1 MIAYL
6 LAIGCA
12 LSYGAADFIG
22 GWTTRRAPAVA
33 VVAVSQLGGLVLLG
47 PLVPFASPGLPS
59 AHDLLWGAVA
69 GLAAGTGILLL
80 YRALAVGTMSVVSPA
95 TAVTAVSI
103 PVLVRIA
110 AGERPA
116 PLPALG
122 IGLAIAAIVL
132 VSRQR
137 STAPAGGGRLPS
149 GLAIALASGVG
160 FGVFYL
166 ALAQT
171 RHEAGAWP
179 LLAMNVVTV
188 SLFGG
193 VALFRDELRRMP
205 RPMAKMAALGGIF
218 DFGAHALY
226 LFAVREGPLPS
237 VVTLSSLYP
246 ATTIILARL
255 ILRERLTGWQMAG
268 IACALAATV
277 LIVRG

>member
-1 MIAYL
+1 V
-6 LAIGCA
+6 
-12 LSYGAADFIG
+12 SAAAAVLRG
-22 GWTTRRAPAVA
+22 GWTPRRAPAVA

-137 STAPAGGGRLPS
+137 STAGGAPPPREPGGSPRALPS
-149 GLAIALASGVG
+149 RSPPAS
-160 FGVFYL
+160 
-166 ALAQT
+166 ASASSS
-171 RHEAGAWP
+171 WP
-179 LLAMNVVTV
+179 
-188 SLFGG
+188 SP
-193 VALFRDELRRMP
+193 RRGT
-205 RPMAKMAALGGIF
+205 K
-218 DFGAHALY
+218 
-226 LFAVREGPLPS
+226 
-237 VVTLSSLYP
+237 P
-246 ATTIILARL
+246 APGRSW
-255 ILRERLTGWQMAG
+255 R
-268 IACALAATV
+268 
-277 LIVRG
+277 

>member
-1 MIAYL
+1 
-6 LAIGCA
+6 GCA

-33 VVAVSQLGGLVLLG
+33 VVAVSQLGGLVLPRP
-47 PLVPFASPGLPS
+47 PLPVARPGVPS
-59 AHDLLWGAVA
+59 APDLPWGARA
-69 GLAAGTGILLL
+69 RLAAGPGIPLLH
-80 YRALAVGTMSVVSPA
+80 RALPGGAMSVVSPA

-160 FGVFYL
+160 FGVFFL
-166 ALAQT
+166 AL
-171 RHEAGAWP
+171 
-179 LLAMNVVTV
+179 
-188 SLFGG
+188 
-193 VALFRDELRRMP
+193 
-205 RPMAKMAALGGIF
+205 
-218 DFGAHALY
+218 
-226 LFAVREGPLPS
+226 
-237 VVTLSSLYP
+237 
-246 ATTIILARL
+246 
-255 ILRERLTGWQMAG
+255 
-268 IACALAATV
+268 
-277 LIVRG
+277 

>member
-1 MIAYL
+1 
-6 LAIGCA
+6 
-12 LSYGAADFIG
+12 
-22 GWTTRRAPAVA
+22 
-33 VVAVSQLGGLVLLG
+33 LG

-69 GLAAGTGILLL
+69 GLAAGTAILLL

-103 PVLVRIA
+103 PVLARMP

-122 IGLAIAAIVL
+122 LRLAVAVRVTA
-132 VSRQR
+132 QR
-137 STAPAGGGRLPS
+137 SPAPAGGGRLPS

-160 FGVFYL
+160 FGVFFL

-171 RHEAGAWP
+171 PHEAGAWP

-193 VALFRDELRRMP
+193 LALFRDELRRMP
-205 RPMAKMAALGGIF
+205 RPMAKMAALCGIF

-237 VVTLSSLYP
+237 VGTLSSLYP

-255 ILRERLTGWQMAG
+255 ILRERLTRWQMAG